1 MLAGDPAAAEAYLK
15 ADSDTLDDMNDES
28 LLSTTDAFR
37 AQALLAQG
45 RDEEAEH
52 YTRLSE
58 QRGATS
64 DLLTQI
70 MWRSVRARVLARRG
84 DIEQAEALAGQAVS
98 LGEQTDFLNTRADA
112 LLDFANILHL
122 AGCPEAA
129 RARAVEALD
138 LYQQKGN
145 SVAAV
150 RASSFLDRMTD
161 DVTASGGSADTVAA
175 GPIVRE

>member
-1 MLAGDPAAAEAYLK
+1 
-15 ADSDTLDDMNDES
+15 
-28 LLSTTDAFR
+28 
-37 AQALLAQG
+37 
-45 RDEEAEH
+45 
-52 YTRLSE
+52 
-58 QRGATS
+58 
-64 DLLTQI
+64 
-70 MWRSVRARVLARRG
+70 ARVLARRG

-150 RASSFLDRMTD
+150 TASSFLDRMTD